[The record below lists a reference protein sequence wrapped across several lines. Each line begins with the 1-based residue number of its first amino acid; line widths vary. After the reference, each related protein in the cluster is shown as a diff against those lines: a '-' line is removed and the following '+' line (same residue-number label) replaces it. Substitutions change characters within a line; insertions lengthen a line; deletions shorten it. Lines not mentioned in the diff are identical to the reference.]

1 MKVEHIELSLVVKD
15 YAEDANSVVRGFE
28 ASIYIPRTEWEYV
41 EWAEI
46 IKVLA
51 KQLTTAA
58 QFAEEAE

>member
-15 YAEDANSVVRGFE
+15 YAEDVNSVVRGFE

-46 IKVLA
+46 IKILA